1 MKAFILA
8 AGEGTRLRPLTY
20 TIPKPMFPVCNKP
33 VMEYTLDLLKKHRI
47 GELIINLHYRGD
59 LIRDYFHDSSR
70 WGIKIKYSPEKKIL
84 GTAGGVKKVIGY
96 FNDTFIVMSGDGL
109 TGINL
114 SQAVEFHKGKKSVAT
129 MVLKNI
135 DSRLEY
141 GVTLTDA
148 QGRIKKFI
156 EKPSWGEVFSN
167 AVNTGIYIFEPKVFD
182 YIPRNK
188 FFDFGNDFW
197 PLLLKKREKI
207 FAYKMEEY
215 WCDIGNLAEYRKA
228 QRDVL
233 EKKIKVSVPGKEIK
247 ANIWVDENTYL
258 HPTVKLFSPCVI
270 GKNCIL
276 EQGVVIDEFTVIGNN
291 AVIRKNAKI
300 KNSILWENVNVEK
313 NVELNNCVIGNNA
326 QVKENISV
334 FDGSVI
340 NIRG

>member
-84 GTAGGVKKVIGY
+84 GTAGGVKKVIDY

-135 DSRLEY
+135 DSR
-141 GVTLTDA
+141 
-148 QGRIKKFI
+148 
-156 EKPSWGEVFSN
+156 
-167 AVNTGIYIFEPKVFD
+167 
-182 YIPRNK
+182 
-188 FFDFGNDFW
+188 
-197 PLLLKKREKI
+197 
-207 FAYKMEEY
+207 
-215 WCDIGNLAEYRKA
+215 
-228 QRDVL
+228 
-233 EKKIKVSVPGKEIK
+233 
-247 ANIWVDENTYL
+247 
-258 HPTVKLFSPCVI
+258 
-270 GKNCIL
+270 
-276 EQGVVIDEFTVIGNN
+276 
-291 AVIRKNAKI
+291 
-300 KNSILWENVNVEK
+300 
-313 NVELNNCVIGNNA
+313 
-326 QVKENISV
+326 
-334 FDGSVI
+334 
-340 NIRG
+340 